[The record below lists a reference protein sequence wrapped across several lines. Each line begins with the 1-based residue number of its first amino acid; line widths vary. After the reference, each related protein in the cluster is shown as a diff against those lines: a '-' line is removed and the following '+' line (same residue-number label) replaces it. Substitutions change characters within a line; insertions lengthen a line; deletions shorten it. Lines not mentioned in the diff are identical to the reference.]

1 MLLFQR
7 GAAARVLAI
16 VLAGSSAA
24 LAADGGPPLPTLEA
38 GPQGQYVQQTL
49 AGVLARPITLD
60 DAVRVALLN
69 SPKLMRAYRELGV
82 SPADLV
88 RSGLPFSDGQAPVK
102 LPDQQR
108 IAIAETTASVAAEV
122 ADAYLELAAIEAT
135 LPAQDQLVEA
145 GTAALELADGQRKAG
160 NLSAYK
166 ALPYRVKQAEAAY
179 ERDLLRVEHANAR
192 LRLARLMGLSADKL
206 PERTAGLPTLPDALP
221 ASGQLAHTAWLN
233 RADARTAEAALR
245 AENPFGAPVPNPEY
259 RDVLP
264 LVSPSRVLR
273 TQARLPKAEI
283 DVLEARHRV
292 AAEIG
297 DAEGRM
303 RIAHAKAVKLKTL
316 ILPARTEVTGEALKH
331 YNGML
336 IGVYELLDA
345 KREEIEKQGEYV
357 QAVRNFWK
365 AYFDLERAVG
375 GQMPQ
380 AGALRITYETAP
392 SAAAMA
398 PTGATGRGH
407 GGHH

>member
-1 MLLFQR
+1 M
-7 GAAARVLAI
+7 
-16 VLAGSSAA
+16 
-24 LAADGGPPLPTLEA
+24 
-38 GPQGQYVQQTL
+38 QQTL

-82 SPADLV
+82 APADLV
-88 RSGLPFSDGQAPVK
+88 RSGLFAKTGQPFK
-102 LPDQQR
+102 
-108 IAIAETTASVAAEV
+108 
-122 ADAYLELAAIEAT
+122 
-135 LPAQDQLVEA
+135 
-145 GTAALELADGQRKAG
+145 
-160 NLSAYK
+160 
-166 ALPYRVKQAEAAY
+166 Y

-192 LRLARLMGLSADKL
+192 LRLARLMGLSADRL

-221 ASGQLAHTAWLN
+221 VSGQFAHTAWLN

-264 LVSPSRVLR
+264 LVSPSRVLP
-273 TQARLPKAEI
+273 TQARLPQAEI
-283 DVLEARHRV
+283 DVLDARHRI

-303 RIAHAKAVKLKTL
+303 RIAHAKAVKLNTL
-316 ILPARTEVTGEALKH
+316 ILPARTEVTDEALKH

-336 IGVYELLDA
+336 IGVYEVLDA

-375 GQMPQ
+375 GSD
-380 AGALRITYETAP
+380 ASSRGAANHL
-392 SAAAMA
+392 
-398 PTGATGRGH
+398 
-407 GGHH
+407 